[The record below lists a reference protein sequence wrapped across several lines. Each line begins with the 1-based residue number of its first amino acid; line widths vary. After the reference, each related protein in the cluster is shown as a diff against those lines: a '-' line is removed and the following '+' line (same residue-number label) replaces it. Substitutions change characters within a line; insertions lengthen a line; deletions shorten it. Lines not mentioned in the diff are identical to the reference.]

1 MQIGPLLAHS
11 IVVREEPKQSNCSVK
26 SEMCMVTVGVRL
38 NETNKPTMQT
48 LLVKYKAVRRRVE
61 EER

>member
-1 MQIGPLLAHS
+1 M
-11 IVVREEPKQSNCSVK
+11 VREDTEHSNCSVK
-26 SEMCMVTVGVRL
+26 SDMCMVTVGVGL

-48 LLVKYKAVRRRVE
+48 LLVKYKEVIKRVE

>member
-1 MQIGPLLAHS
+1 M
-11 IVVREEPKQSNCSVK
+11 VREDPEQSNCSVK
-26 SEMCMVTVGVRL
+26 SEMCMVTVGVGL

-48 LLVKYKAVRRRVE
+48 LLVKYKKVRRRVG